1 MSDSQDRVEFETR
14 YEWLRP
20 GQLIARREQCPLVI
34 VPVAP
39 LEYHGPHLPIGTD
52 PINCGMVAHAC
63 CRKLGKGV
71 VLPTIM
77 TGTERER
84 GPAIV
89 ESLGFAE
96 GEFIVGMDF
105 PSRLWNS
112 HYLPEEIFAIRL
124 AAELRMLVG
133 QGYRY
138 LFIAN
143 GHGATNH
150 IQVIDRLC
158 KELNAVADI
167 KADWRT
173 TFPQKTLEQDA
184 IGHADRVE
192 TSLMMH
198 YLRQSV
204 DLTAL
209 PPHETPLHYKDF
221 SIVDAP
227 GFSAEFPP
235 DRVVRNDPRDGTPE
249 MGAEIF
255 AQSVNDLAL
264 VVGAL
269 VSR

>member
-105 PSRLWNS
+105 PSWRRN
-112 HYLPEEIFAIRL
+112 FACSSDKD
-124 AAELRMLVG
+124 
-133 QGYRY
+133 
-138 LFIAN
+138 
-143 GHGATNH
+143 
-150 IQVIDRLC
+150 IDISLSRTGM
-158 KELNAVADI
+158 ER
-167 KADWRT
+167 RT
-173 TFPQKTLEQDA
+173 TS
-184 IGHADRVE
+184 R
-192 TSLMMH
+192 S
-198 YLRQSV
+198 
-204 DLTAL
+204 
-209 PPHETPLHYKDF
+209 
-221 SIVDAP
+221 SIACAR
-227 GFSAEFPP
+227 S
-235 DRVVRNDPRDGTPE
+235 
-249 MGAEIF
+249 
-255 AQSVNDLAL
+255 
-264 VVGAL
+264 
-269 VSR
+269 